1 MQVLER
7 VHVYMC
13 TCVCVCVCVREFQE
27 NSPFYPHVTCAM
39 IERDVTAGVHS
50 CAILGY
56 FTIATCGHS
65 QCIRAH
71 AAAALY
77 RVTYFSEYA

>member
-1 MQVLER
+1 MRMRE
-7 VHVYMC
+7 
-13 TCVCVCVCVREFQE
+13 VRNLDIVNQPANFA
-27 NSPFYPHVTCAM
+27 SPFYPHVTCAM

-56 FTIATCGHS
+56 FTIATYGHS